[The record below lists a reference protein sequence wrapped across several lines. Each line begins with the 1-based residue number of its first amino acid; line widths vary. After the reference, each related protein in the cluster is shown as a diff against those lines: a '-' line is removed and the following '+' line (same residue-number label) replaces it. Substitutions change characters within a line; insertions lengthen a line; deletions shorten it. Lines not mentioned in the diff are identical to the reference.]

1 MAGPLIHTVT
11 IAADADTIYHA
22 LTTSQG
28 LAGFWTAD
36 SYAEPT
42 VGSTAVLRFGEARLK
57 LRVEELTPGKSVKWL
72 SPGGFPEMGGH
83 WEGTT
88 IIWEIVPATD
98 GRHEVRFSHA
108 GWTDDVP
115 PATLAAV
122 DSNWGQILDRLTRYT
137 ETGTPDPFVP

>member
-1 MAGPLIHTVT
+1 MAGPLTHTET
-11 IAADADTIYHA
+11 IAADADTIYRA

-28 LAGFWTAD
+28 MASFWTAD
-36 SYAEPT
+36 SHAEPK
-42 VGSTAVLRFGEARLK
+42 VGSTSTLGFGEARLE

-88 IIWEIVPATD
+88 IAWEIVPTS
-98 GRHEVRFSHA
+98 GGSQQVRFSHA
-108 GWTDDVP
+108 GWTDNVP

-122 DSNWGQILDRLTRYT
+122 DSNWRQVLGRLKRYA
-137 ETGTPDPFVP
+137 ETGNPDPLIP